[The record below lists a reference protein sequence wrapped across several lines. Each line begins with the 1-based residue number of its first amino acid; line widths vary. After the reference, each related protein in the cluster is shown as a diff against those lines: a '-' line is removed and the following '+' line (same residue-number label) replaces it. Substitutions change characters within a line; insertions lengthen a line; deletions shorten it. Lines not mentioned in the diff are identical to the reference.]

1 MASNNVMNRLKKF
14 TTEERAELK
23 EKFADV
29 SKLIILTIKYNVL
42 FYYFQ
47 IQIM

>member
-23 EKFADV
+23 EKFTEVSNKKNIVVFDV
-29 SKLIILTIKYNVL
+29 SSI
-42 FYYFQ
+42 
-47 IQIM
+47 